1 MTYAEQVEVVKAVYE
16 PRILGLLNRIRAE
29 LEEAGFEV
37 GEPHE
42 CSDEEFEWWLTVYLP
57 DDDPEDLADR
67 DLVDIRF
74 VIEES
79 KAYGDDEKGI
89 TFAIHIVHFGG
100 AYLGSYSPYN
110 YTPEVWVPLDDPE
123 AIEERFRLMEQ
134 VEGIVECLEGAL
146 A

>member
-16 PRILGLLNRIRAE
+16 PRILGLLNRIGAE

-37 GEPHE
+37 EGPDDFT
-42 CSDEEFEWWLTVYLP
+42 DEEYVWGIGIPL
-57 DDDPEDLADR
+57 DR
-67 DLVDIRF
+67 DACDWIDVRF
-74 VIEES
+74 TLAES
-79 KAYGDDEKGI
+79 KVREDGEDGIAYHLGI
-89 TFAIHIVHFGG
+89 TRSDGLI
-100 AYLGSYSPYN
+100 LGDFSPYN

-123 AIEERFRLMEQ
+123 AIEERFHLMEQ